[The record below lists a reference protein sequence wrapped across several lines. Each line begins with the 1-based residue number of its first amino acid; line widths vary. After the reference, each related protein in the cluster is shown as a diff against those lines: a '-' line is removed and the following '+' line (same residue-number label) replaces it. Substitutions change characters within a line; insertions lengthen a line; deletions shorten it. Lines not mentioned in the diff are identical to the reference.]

1 MNSITDK
8 GQKVYSL
15 FALLSNFLLIL
26 VDTLPPL
33 GYSNRRTPAAEKHL
47 PGKEKDMALQLIK
60 CGPEVPAGC
69 EDIFRNSEIYTRYF
83 QDGRLGRSLERYAQ
97 NGELYLACDESGRPL
112 GAMKVSMRGFCGL
125 YPYLGLLGV
134 HADSRGL
141 GVGAFL
147 MEQLEKMALESGAR
161 RVTLMVSDFNLG
173 GQRFYE
179 RLGYRKLG
187 EIPDAAKE
195 GITELL
201 MIKDLK

>member
-1 MNSITDK
+1 
-8 GQKVYSL
+8 
-15 FALLSNFLLIL
+15 
-26 VDTLPPL
+26 
-33 GYSNRRTPAAEKHL
+33 
-47 PGKEKDMALQLIK
+47 MALKLIK
-60 CGPEVPAGC
+60 CGPEVPEGC

-83 QDGRLGRSLERYAQ
+83 QDGRLARSLSRAAE
-97 NGELYLACDESGRPL
+97 NGELYLACDESGRLL

-147 MEQLEKMALESGAR
+147 MAELEKMTLESGAR
-161 RVTLMVSDFNLG
+161 RVTLMVSDFNKG

-195 GITELL
+195 GITELVL
-201 MIKDLK
+201 IKDLK

>member
-1 MNSITDK
+1 
-8 GQKVYSL
+8 
-15 FALLSNFLLIL
+15 
-26 VDTLPPL
+26 
-33 GYSNRRTPAAEKHL
+33 
-47 PGKEKDMALQLIK
+47 MALQLIK
-60 CGPEVPAGC
+60 CGPEVPEGC
-69 EDIFRNSEIYTRYF
+69 EDIFRNSEIYIRYF
-83 QDGRLGRSLERYAQ
+83 QDGRLGRSLERAAQ
-97 NGELYLACDESGRPL
+97 NGELYLAQDDSGRLL

-141 GVGAFL
+141 GVGKFL

-179 RLGYRKLG
+179 RLGYWKLG
-187 EIPDAAKE
+187 EIPDAAKA
-195 GITELL
+195 GITELV

>member
-1 MNSITDK
+1 
-8 GQKVYSL
+8 
-15 FALLSNFLLIL
+15 
-26 VDTLPPL
+26 
-33 GYSNRRTPAAEKHL
+33 
-47 PGKEKDMALQLIK
+47 MALQLIK
-60 CGPEVPAGC
+60 CGPDVPPGC

-83 QDGRLGRSLERYAQ
+83 QDGRLSRSLERAAQ
-97 NGELYLACDESGRPL
+97 NGELYLACDETGRLL
-112 GAMKVSMRGFCGL
+112 GAMKVTMRGFCGL

-161 RVTLMVSDFNLG
+161 RVTLMVSDFNKG

-179 RLGYRKLG
+179 RLGYWKLG
-187 EIPDAAKE
+187 QIPDAAKA
-195 GITELL
+195 GITELV